1 MMFTPV
7 AHHIWRWLTPDPEDH
22 WMMVGHLIQGNQG
35 VVLIDPPMRPDLPA
49 TLQALGGVLAI
60 ILTTHD
66 HTRGARYLGQTFR
79 APIYVPAQA
88 SRTNLIRAGINNP
101 VFYDETTPLPLDL
114 RAVRCTVALPL
125 WQSETDPYVDEMML
139 VLPGG
144 MVATG
149 DLVMGSENGTLL
161 ACPEG
166 FNDPADKDK
175 VKASLAVFA
184 SRLPKDS
191 TTLLASHGSDII
203 RDLPELIYTRQRDF
217 GLS

>member
-1 MMFTPV
+1 MFTPV

-22 WMMVGHLIQGNQG
+22 WMMVGPLIQGNQG

-114 RAVRCTVALPL
+114 
-125 WQSETDPYVDEMML
+125 
-139 VLPGG
+139 
-144 MVATG
+144 
-149 DLVMGSENGTLL
+149 
-161 ACPEG
+161 
-166 FNDPADKDK
+166 
-175 VKASLAVFA
+175 
-184 SRLPKDS
+184 
-191 TTLLASHGSDII
+191 
-203 RDLPELIYTRQRDF
+203 
-217 GLS
+217 